1 MAFPPMKTLNIPF
14 KVRPQVKLT
23 EVGTETTGIIEIES
37 KLFFTVEEKM
47 YIENAGLLD
56 IQKSVA
62 TLAKKLTDE
71 INNSPFK
78 PKGAT
83 RVSIVAVND
92 AIARRINGSTA
103 KEETDNALIGNF
115 LDELMELQEKAVKER
130 DRKIKVYGHMI
141 AKFRLNLDCTIEELE
156 SEIGESLLSR
166 LGLFGIYEEMGA
178 VYKEE
183 AEETDEAKVK
193 PESELSEEDVLKS

>member
-23 EVGTETTGIIEIES
+23 EVGSETTGIIEIES
-37 KLFFTVEEKM
+37 KLFLTVEEKM

-78 PKGAT
+78 PKSAT

-141 AKFRLNLDCTIEELE
+141 AKFRLDLECTIEELE
-156 SEIGESLLSR
+156 GEIGESLLSR

>member
-23 EVGTETTGIIEIES
+23 EVGSETTGIIEIES

-78 PKGAT
+78 PKSAT

-141 AKFRLNLDCTIEELE
+141 AKFRLDLDCSIEELE
-156 SEIGESLLSR
+156 GEIGESLLSR

-183 AEETDEAKVK
+183 AEETDEAKMK

>member
-14 KVRPQVKLT
+14 KVRPQIKLT
-23 EVGTETTGIIEIES
+23 EIGTETTGIIEIES
-37 KLFFTVEEKM
+37 KLFLSVEEKM
-47 YIENAGLLD
+47 HIENAGLLD

-62 TLAKKLTDE
+62 TLAKKLTNE

-78 PKGAT
+78 AKDAK

-92 AIARRINGSTA
+92 AIARRINGTTT
-103 KEETDNALIGNF
+103 KEEADNVLIGNF
-115 LDELMELQEKAVKER
+115 IDELLELQEKAVKER

-141 AKFRLNLDCTIEELE
+141 AKFRLNLDCTINELE
-156 SEIGESLLSR
+156 SEIGDSLFSR
-166 LGLFGIYEEMGA
+166 LGLFGIYEEMGS

-183 AEETDEAKVK
+183 PEESDKKTKAE
-193 PESELSEEDVLKS
+193 PELSEEDVLKS